1 MLKKNNCTCKVM
13 EYDKEENSAVMYIPT
28 AYFFAAKQPL
38 KMPFNSSQ
46 SFLGAQYFLKQ
57 NCDKK

>member
-28 AYFFAAKQPL
+28 AHFFDAKQPL
-38 KMPFNSSQ
+38 KLPFNQ
-46 SFLGAQYFLKQ
+46 I
-57 NCDKK
+57 